1 MISFSDTL
9 SVIVLYALANI
20 AAFLL
25 YAIDK
30 KRAAPVCG
38 GFPSLPSFWLR

>member
-9 SVIVLYALANI
+9 SVIGIYALANI

-30 KRAAPVCG
+30 KGAAPCVEDFRAYPPFGCA
-38 GFPSLPSFWLR
+38 